1 MNGVDLSSLNAKD
14 FLDVIHYFF
23 EEDSNYATPEQ
34 AVARTKM
41 RKRFYRSFYDQE
53 YLYGISDAD
62 AGETSEDGTA
72 IKPYIPPTEVD
83 PDSASPFGAVL
94 DAPIG

>member
-1 MNGVDLSSLNAKD
+1 MNGVDLASLDAQD
-14 FLDVIHYFF
+14 FLDVIHYYF

-41 RKRFYRSFYDQE
+41 RQRFYKTFYDQE
-53 YLYGISDAD
+53 YMYGISDVD
-62 AGETSEDGTA
+62 GRVVSEDGTTV
-72 IKPYIPPTEVD
+72 KPYIPPTEFD
-83 PDSASPFGAVL
+83 PESANPFGGVL